1 MTKLLGNLVIIVSSL
16 WSRCSTKKTMREH
29 SRDMAPQ
36 FLSKHRGRVSLV
48 PLTIAETKILRIS

>member
-29 SRDMAPQ
+29 SRDMAPHSSCQ
-36 FLSKHRGRVSLV
+36 N
-48 PLTIAETKILRIS
+48 IEAEYR